1 MSEQSDFQKSF
12 FAKGTGGTLFTQR
25 EFDEALDL
33 AKGEIMML
41 AMETA
46 KQAVVMER
54 EACAKIVDEWANSLA
69 SEPEMVKIA
78 EQIRNRIPSQHI
90 QEQL

>member
-90 QEQL
+90 

>member
-1 MSEQSDFQKSF
+1 MSAEQSDFQKSF

-90 QEQL
+90 